1 MGFSSVLL
9 QWRSDF
15 VNGWVKLSS
24 AHEVQEECLGM
35 AVLDMMRIAKE
46 KQCSPLDI
54 YNDIRY

>member
-1 MGFSSVLL
+1 M
-9 QWRSDF
+9 
-15 VNGWVKLSS
+15 NGWVKLSS
-24 AHEVQEECLGM
+24 AHEVQEECLGL